1 MKLKLLIS
9 AVVLSAFS
17 AIAQLTNGCVGLAWN
32 NPNPGGLTDATC
44 IYHST
49 NNILPFE
56 QWSKIATGPGD
67 ATNMTLYVPPGLHF
81 FTLTLSNAW
90 GETPRCN
97 VIGTP
102 AQLGIAQNLRISGMY
117 LTNGP

>member
-1 MKLKLLIS
+1 MKLTILL
-9 AVVLSAFS
+9 AVIALSALS
-17 AIAQLTNGCVGLAWN
+17 AMAQLTNGCVGLAWN
-32 NPNPGGLTDATC
+32 NPNPAGLTDATC

-49 NNILPFE
+49 DLTN
-56 QWSKIATGPGD
+56 WTKIATGPGSS
-67 ATNMTLYVPPGLHF
+67 TNQNVFVPPGLHF

-90 GETPRCN
+90 GETPFCN
-97 VIGTP
+97 VVGTP